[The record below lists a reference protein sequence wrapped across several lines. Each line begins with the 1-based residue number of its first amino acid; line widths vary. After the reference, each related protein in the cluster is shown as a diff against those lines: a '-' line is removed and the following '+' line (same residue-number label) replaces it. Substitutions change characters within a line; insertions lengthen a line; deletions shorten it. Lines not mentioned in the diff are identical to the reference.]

1 MPTTSRTA
9 GSVSARTPT
18 LRTASTTSRS
28 RSNLAGVVLVASG
41 GGAVMEMISRSW
53 WMFAWRGAVAVLFG
67 VLALVWPGLT
77 LLWLVALFA
86 AFALLS
92 GGGALIAGIKN
103 LKSGE
108 GWWVALLVGVGGP
121 GVRVVA
127 LPSSVP

>member
-1 MPTTSRTA
+1 MPTTLRTA

-18 LRTASTTSRS
+18 LRTASATSRS

-92 GGGALIAGIKN
+92 GGGAPLARPTKRE
-103 LKSGE
+103 K
-108 GWWVALLVGVGGP
+108 GGGLWRP
-121 GVRVVA
+121 PLRPLGCPA
-127 LPSSVP
+127 